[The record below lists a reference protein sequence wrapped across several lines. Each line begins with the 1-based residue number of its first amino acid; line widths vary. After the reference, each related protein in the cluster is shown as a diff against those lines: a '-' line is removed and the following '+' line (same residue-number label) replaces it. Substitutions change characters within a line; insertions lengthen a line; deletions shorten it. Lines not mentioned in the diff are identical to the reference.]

1 MSKRLPP
8 LNPLRAFE
16 AAARHLSVSRAAEE
30 LNVTHGAVSHQIKSL
45 ETTLNLSLFIR
56 DGNRLRLSPEGAA
69 LLPPVSGAFDMIAEA
84 MARLTRPV
92 TEGYLVVSCVP
103 ALLSFWL
110 IPRLDKFS
118 EQFPGIR
125 LKCLPSNDASL
136 IYSPE
141 VDVCIRYG
149 DGNWSDCW
157 VSLLSPLKLFPVC
170 SPTLRGGRPPRT
182 VSGLSDHVL
191 LHADDGQEWHSWLA
205 AADAIHLARGRHH
218 YMTDAY
224 LAIEAAVH
232 GNGVAL
238 GDTVTASLALET
250 GRLIMPFELQVAA
263 ANSFYVAG
271 RNEIRSAPIARAF
284 VDWLYA
290 EIAETSI

>member
-16 AAARHLSVSRAAEE
+16 ATARHLSVSRAAAE
-30 LNVTHGAVSHQIKSL
+30 LNVTHGAVSHQVKAL
-45 ETTLNLSLFIR
+45 ETSLGLPLFIR

-69 LLPPVSGAFDMIAEA
+69 LLPSVSGAFDMIAEA

-110 IPRLDKFS
+110 IPRLDSFS
-118 EQFPGIR
+118 RQFPGIR
-125 LKCLPSNDASL
+125 LKCEPSNEVAA
-136 IYSPE
+136 IYSPD

-149 DGNWSDCW
+149 DGDWTDCW

-170 SPTLRGGRPPRT
+170 SPSLQNNLPLRT
-182 VSGLSDHVL
+182 VADLANQVL
-191 LHADDGQEWHSWLA
+191 LHADGGQEWNSWLA
-205 AADAIHLARGRHH
+205 AADAVHLARGRHH
-218 YMTDAY
+218 FMTDAY
-224 LAIEAAVH
+224 LAMEAAVH

-238 GDTVTASLALET
+238 GDTVTTRLALES
-250 GRLIMPFELQVAA
+250 GRLVMPFDLQVPASK
-263 ANSFYVAG
+263 SFYVAG
-271 RNEIRSAPIARAF
+271 RNEIRSAPIVRAF

-290 EIAETSI
+290 EIAEAG